1 MKRSRLFPGNCIS
14 QNEKSRYGNF
24 PGGGNVG
31 GGGGGGTDAAKTS
44 SSSSLSLSTP
54 FLSLVMS
61 VVLIVWLEQ
70 PLKVVQI
77 QIPEYSVTGEF
88 FALVSFDL
96 HLLI

>member
-1 MKRSRLFPGNCIS
+1 MKLSRLFPGNCIS

-44 SSSSLSLSTP
+44 SSSSSTS

-61 VVLIVWLEQ
+61 AVLIVWLEQ

-77 QIPEYSVTGEF
+77 QTPEYSLTGEF

-96 HLLI
+96 HLPI

>member
-1 MKRSRLFPGNCIS
+1 MKLSRLFPGNCIS

-44 SSSSLSLSTP
+44 SSSSLSTP